1 MITPDKYLN
10 LKYSPINVGAIIIQ
24 ELQKVRV
31 MPFAELDKRISNIL
45 GEDARYSL
53 LYALN
58 FLFLIDKITYEESLD
73 SFSLKNEAK

>member
-31 MPFAELDKRISNIL
+31 MPFTELDRRITNIL
-45 GEDARYSL
+45 GEHAKYSL
-53 LYALN
+53 HYAIN
-58 FLFLIDKITYEESLD
+58 FLFLIDKIKYEESLD
-73 SFSLKNEAK
+73 SFILKK